1 MSMDA
6 VKNSWEWKTARFIFK
21 FFLYSVLLLYIAFT
35 LPAATNW
42 VKQQWMAFDIPP
54 EQRIDF
60 ITQETEKGN
69 KVDALL
75 LMQIVP
81 LDQNEEL
88 FTALAPLTPTLPNSY
103 FFTLSQRAFKA
114 GNLEDGVFWEQYARW
129 RLRYDALRCKG
140 VDMVEVS
147 NRIANI
153 GSANKYFDYAIT
165 QNPNLIKKSIQRV
178 LDFDAQYPPANN
190 PSEICKAYA
199 KVIQHSSSEI
209 VEEEHW
215 EQVRETLR
223 ATTENFLLGI
233 DPVTGQK
240 TETTVKPSTPE
251 NP

>member
-21 FFLYSVLLLYIAFT
+21 FFLYSILLLYIAFT

-233 DPVTGQK
+233 DPVTGEK
-240 TETTVKPSTPE
+240 TETSDIQD

>member
-1 MSMDA
+1 MSMNA
-6 VKNSWEWKTARFIFK
+6 IKNSWEWKTARFILK

-69 KVDALL
+69 KIDALL

-81 LDQNEEL
+81 LDRNEEL
-88 FTALAPLTPTLPNSY
+88 FTALEPLAPTLPNSY
-103 FFTLSQRAFKA
+103 FFTFSGRAFKA
-114 GNLEDGVFWEQYARW
+114 GNLEEGVFWEQYARW
-129 RLRYDALRCKG
+129 RIRYDALRCKG
-140 VDMVEVS
+140 VDMVDVS
-147 NRIANI
+147 NRIADI
-153 GSANKYFDYAIT
+153 GGANKYFNYAIRK
-165 QNPNLIKKSIQRV
+165 NPDLVKQSIQRV

-190 PSEICKAYA
+190 PSETCKAYA

-209 VEEEHW
+209 VEKENW
-215 EQVRETLR
+215 ERVRETLR
-223 ATTENFLLGI
+223 GTTENFLLGI
-233 DPVTGQK
+233 DPVTGEK
-240 TETTVKPSTPE
+240 TETSDAQD